1 MATENRKENRVEGG
15 GGGEQALSFQ
25 GASFA
30 LNLCWSNCALLF
42 PERIQIPAIL
52 PQYFHE

>member
-15 GGGEQALSFQ
+15 GGGEQALSSQ

>member
-15 GGGEQALSFQ
+15 GGGKQALSFQ

-30 LNLCWSNCALLF
+30 LNLCA
-42 PERIQIPAIL
+42 
-52 PQYFHE
+52 